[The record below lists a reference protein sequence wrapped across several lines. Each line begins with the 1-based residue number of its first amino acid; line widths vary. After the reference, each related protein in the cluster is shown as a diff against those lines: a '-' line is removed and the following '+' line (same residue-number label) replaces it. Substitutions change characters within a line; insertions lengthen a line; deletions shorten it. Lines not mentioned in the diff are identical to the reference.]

1 MKEKLLTIMFS
12 LFCFAAVGQ
21 ENQNNSTILGD
32 TNGDGVINE
41 EDISELEKNILGI
54 HSDLFIKN
62 NADVNHD
69 EAINVADI
77 VGLVNIYK
85 DLNYRIYEFNYENE
99 RIKKIYLD
107 NAGMLCSSATGE
119 FGANDTIQFMSSNSS
134 PLLLTTDDN
143 GNLESI
149 YIEDHLLHFYYD
161 DNGDADII
169 EISKSDITIHQVTN
183 LIDNRVQSTR
193 GLAKQLYSKAFKGM
207 KKFQDFLKTK
217 EGKELIYKA
226 QIELLSPLLEKY
238 VYSDL
243 TQLVDEINNN
253 PDFHYLRLIR
263 DGLIIVDDIASI
275 AGLVGVTIAS
285 DGAALPISGPL
296 LLFTL
301 DGYNKHFEEFLNELI
316 PDSDRMKKYA
326 DYYKKKYG
334 INLSIFDPD
343 NISPQKLTL
352 HGGLLTQDGQNGEN
366 RKGNAYFYYWVMG
379 NESRYKEEAKYKELS
394 VGTYQLS
401 LEIPVESGTDYFA
414 SVIYEIKIKGL
425 NLKISSETITFK
437 TPYELSPTIMDF
449 KQTGSEYKKDA
460 FTNNNKKYSYKF
472 NCATTVDIEM
482 LFDVEDWGYIYIDP
496 DGGKKRI
503 SLMEFGTNY
512 TDTRYAYYRNEPK
525 STVTFQPYVKYKVET
540 EKVSSTRGTNE
551 GDEDG
556 YWYGEPQEF
565 NLVYDQ
571 HTKAITSETTSIE
584 ETSATVK
591 CYFEDFAAFD
601 GLCGVEYWSDENHL
615 QKTIEMSED
624 GEVEIELTDLLP
636 NTYYQYRAFIK
647 VGDEYFWAEETKSF
661 QTPIL
666 PIITVSVSDISYTGA
681 KLLANSNVK
690 GVYSGFRVK
699 KVGDENYSEYYA
711 EMDDEGNFNISLDH
725 PEICEHLSTGTEYQ
739 FYAFFVEGGEE
750 KTSEIQIFATKHV
763 CPDEKHPHEID
774 LGLGVKWACC
784 NVEASKP
791 YEYGGYYAWGEVN
804 QRPIN
809 SYYDE
814 NYAYYNEVNGGSIY
828 IGDEISSTKYD
839 TAKSIW
845 GDTWKMP
852 TAQDFRELCESC
864 PPMNADINGIYGN
877 IFVSKYNG
885 NAIFLPAAGSTVGNK
900 WEGSHISGEN
910 NAGEYWS
917 STLWTEWEGWTDYAC
932 ALYFAW
938 AVNPSASIGA
948 GGRFC
953 ALPIRAVKAK

>member
-414 SVIYEIKIKGL
+414 SVIYEFKIKGL

-437 TPYELSPTIMDF
+437 TPYELSPMIMNF

-460 FTNNNKKYSYKF
+460 FTNNDKKYSYKF
-472 NCATTVDIEM
+472 NCATTADIEM

-647 VGDEYFWAEETKSF
+647 VGDEYFWAERWWDFCTKA
-661 QTPIL
+661 IL
-666 PIITVSVSDISYTGA
+666 RINMKEPTNITYTTATIGA
-681 KLLANSNVK
+681 TCSLPDYLCILK
-690 GVYSGFRVK
+690 YK
-699 KVGDENYSEYYA
+699 KEGDENYIERWIDGDSNGNVQCDIDQLEIDAKYYCCA
-711 EMDDEGNFNISLDH
+711 SFLI
-725 PEICEHLSTGTEYQ
+725 
-739 FYAFFVEGGEE
+739 GGETIE
-750 KTSEIQIFATKHV
+750 SEIVSFKTNDI
-763 CPDEKHPHEID
+763 CPDNHHPHTID
-774 LGLGVKWACC
+774 LGTGVKWACC
-784 NVEASKP
+784 NVDATKP
-791 YEYGGYYAWGEVN
+791 EDYGGYYAWGETYEKAEYS
-804 QRPIN
+804 Q
-809 SYYDE
+809 DT
-814 NYAYYNEVNGGSIY
+814 YAYIYKNEIGTTFYTNIGTNISKSIY
-828 IGDEISSTKYD
+828 DVAYIKMGSDYR
-839 TAKSIW
+839 
-845 GDTWKMP
+845 MP
-852 TAQDFRELCESC
+852 TITELGNLCNIRPSYW
-864 PPMNADINGIYGN
+864 ASKNGVEGH
-877 IFVSKYNG
+877 IFIGTNG
-885 NAIFLPAAGSTVGNK
+885 NAIFLPASGSKLSAIGGFNH
-900 WEGSHISGEN
+900 EGC
-910 NAGEYWS
+910 YWS
-917 STLWTEWEGWTDYAC
+917 SSAYEDYTYYITFLC
-932 ALYFAW
+932 AY
-938 AVNPSASIGA
+938 NET
-948 GGRFC
+948 GGTPRVTWSFRNVGM
-953 ALPIRAVKAK
+953 PVRAVSTK

>member
-12 LFCFAAVGQ
+12 IFCLTTAGQ
-21 ENQNNSTILGD
+21 NNQNNSTILGD

-85 DLNYRIYEFNYENE
+85 NLNYRIYEFNYENE

-414 SVIYEIKIKGL
+414 SIIYEIKIKGL

-460 FTNNNKKYSYKF
+460 FTNNDKKYSYKF
-472 NCATTVDIEM
+472 NCATTADIEM

-496 DGGKKRI
+496 DDGKKRI

-556 YWYGEPQEF
+556 YWYGEPV
-565 NLVYDQ
+565 N
-571 HTKAITSETTSIE
+571 
-584 ETSATVK
+584 
-591 CYFEDFAAFD
+591 FD
-601 GLCGVEYWSDENHL
+601 LIYNEPQL
-615 QKTIEMSED
+615 
-624 GEVEIELTDLLP
+624 
-636 NTYYQYRAFIK
+636 
-647 VGDEYFWAEETKSF
+647 
-661 QTPIL
+661 
-666 PIITVSVSDISYTGA
+666 
-681 KLLANSNVK
+681 
-690 GVYSGFRVK
+690 
-699 KVGDENYSEYYA
+699 
-711 EMDDEGNFNISLDH
+711 
-725 PEICEHLSTGTEYQ
+725 
-739 FYAFFVEGGEE
+739 
-750 KTSEIQIFATKHV
+750 
-763 CPDEKHPHEID
+763 CPDDNHPHMID
-774 LGLGVKWACC
+774 LGLPSGTKWACC
-784 NVEASKP
+784 NVGASNP
-791 YEYGGYYAWGEVN
+791 EDYGGFYTIGEAFEKDVYSYVNYPYYDINLGSDISGTAYDVAHVLWGENWKTPSREQLQELIDYTTFKEFTKNGVWGGLFTSSTGMSIFIPAAGYKLAILFDGN
-804 QRPIN
+804 GNIIK
-809 SYYDE
+809 E
-814 NYAYYNEVNGGSIY
+814 YYNEGQ
-828 IGDEISSTKYD
+828 K
-839 TAKSIW
+839 
-845 GDTWKMP
+845 
-852 TAQDFRELCESC
+852 
-864 PPMNADINGIYGN
+864 
-877 IFVSKYNG
+877 
-885 NAIFLPAAGSTVGNK
+885 AA
-900 WEGSHISGEN
+900 
-910 NAGEYWS
+910 YWS
-917 STLWTEWEGWTDYAC
+917 STQCAHREGDTDSMYEM
-932 ALYFAW
+932 YFSREYDS
-938 AVNPSASIGA
+938 VIS
-948 GGRFC
+948 
-953 ALPIRAVKAK
+953 LPAIDAANNFWGMPVRPVAK